1 MDTTKTLT
9 HASLCFGYGGIDL
22 GLKRA
27 IGDVRTVLV
36 SEIESFAVSNV
47 VSLME
52 AGLMESAPV
61 WTNLKT
67 LPWEEFYGKVDILS
81 GGFPCQPF
89 SSAGRRAGDED
100 PRHLFPYILDGLVRL
115 GLPGFVFLENV
126 EGILSSKL
134 AGEGW
139 RDPAGTPVLLHV
151 LRELERV
158 GYHAEA
164 TVVSASECGAPHRRK
179 RVFILGVRN
188 DLADSADFR
197 RQWRG
202 ISGQGCSPKATTG
215 CGDRNGGMAH
225 TDNSGSGQDLQSS
238 ELWSTGVEQ
247 SSCHRGG
254 ENTGEG
260 QEVPFRGSDVADD
273 DSTRGTQLVGG
284 IKLQSCHDTSW
295 YNGTHAWPSRP
306 GQRQYQWEP
315 PRVVGAIPKKLADFC
330 SGDTRQGGNSS
341 SSSGEGSCDRR
352 EGENSMS
359 NGGSSICGGDQ
370 GNKSGVGNPQHHGL
384 PSTSVTGGTQE
395 VHHGDASWENQPMQ
409 SQGASGSGD
418 YGGIQDV
425 EHSAGIRIGGEHRD
439 LEGTDGETSGV
450 LQHASSSA
458 DSRVPNST
466 DNRLQEQSECSEQ
479 CGQGGEWTSDSWG
492 VYPRESEGAS
502 SQVDGETQS
511 QMGGDLDGSSG
522 GVGQPSLYESNC
534 DRASEL
540 RMLGNGV
547 VPQSCE
553 RAFRILIDR
562 ICQD

>member
-197 RQWRG
+197 REWRG

-284 IKLQSCHDTSW
+284 IKFQSCHDTSW

-315 PRVVGAIPKKLADFC
+315 PRVVGN
-330 SGDTRQGGNSS
+330 TQH
-341 SSSGEGSCDRR
+341 
-352 EGENSMS
+352 
-359 NGGSSICGGDQ
+359 NGH
-370 GNKSGVGNPQHHGL
+370 VA
-384 PSTSVTGGTQE
+384 TSVTGGTQE

-418 YGGIQDV
+418 HGGIQDM

-450 LQHASSSA
+450 IQHASSSA